1 MTIKVKYENGVLRPF
16 EKVNLK
22 EGKSYEAEIRE
33 LFSQEPLTTEEMLEL
48 ARQRANTLSKQ
59 YRKVVV
65 EQHKRL
71 IEKLQMEVRTK
82 EIEVKNFPNGD

>member
-16 EKVNLK
+16 KKVNLK
-22 EGKSYEAEIRE
+22 EGKFYEAEIRE

-71 IEKLQMEVRTK
+71 IEKLQMEVKTK